1 MNDAELLSAY
11 EKSGSESAFGKLV
24 ERYIGMVYGLALRRT
39 GDRQLAEE
47 VSQNVFTILAR
58 KAHTGF
64 KARPVLANWLYQT
77 TLFQASAAYRKERNR
92 QRLMEDY
99 GHHHENVDLNV
110 ENESHQ
116 IRAILDEALGTL
128 PSKDRDVVFL
138 RFFECQNYREI
149 GTAIG
154 KSEEASRKQTS
165 MALEK
170 LAKILRRNGV
180 VLTTTALA
188 TSLSAQLAESAPHG
202 VAAAISQSALANAP
216 TLTST
221 ILAANP
227 LHTMASA
234 KTKIGLTVAILSA
247 CLPLSYEW
255 IHQDDPSRQ
264 THDPPSSIKTS
275 PLVSLIEPFQRPGES
290 ITDLMRRILS
300 LENSAHQ
307 QAEIQF
313 LVRHANSDEIAE
325 ALNVLLTES
334 PDDQD
339 HRLAFLEA
347 WGESHPS
354 EALAHAGQGTDEGTR
369 RKYED
374 AVMKGWTR
382 SDPESSLD
390 HLAEI
395 PSGERR
401 TSLINDFFENL
412 TEVSRTKALA
422 IALQAPEDLLHT
434 HHIDQI
440 FHNWAR
446 SDLEGALEVHEQ
458 IENALFRDRALQRIL
473 TDMAQDSLTD
483 AFHYADNLEDDAA
496 RRRHLLLVASEW
508 RDDSP
513 MMVAELANSI
523 DDEKLRDQFIDKTIG
538 QVSPDVD
545 AGLKV
550 GLIDALDQSELTEK
564 HLPNYLTILA
574 WRDPR
579 AATD

>member
-247 CLPLSYEW
+247 CLPLS
-255 IHQDDPSRQ
+255 
-264 THDPPSSIKTS
+264 
-275 PLVSLIEPFQRPGES
+275 GES

-513 MMVAELANSI
+513 MMV
-523 DDEKLRDQFIDKTIG
+523 
-538 QVSPDVD
+538 
-545 AGLKV
+545 
-550 GLIDALDQSELTEK
+550 
-564 HLPNYLTILA
+564 
-574 WRDPR
+574 
-579 AATD
+579 